1 MVRSFFKML
10 IKEVSGG
17 IAGVVAE
24 RQTPD
29 QLVMQSLRFLG
40 ASSSVERIEEGMVG
54 SRILLA

>member
-1 MVRSFFKML
+1 ML

-17 IAGVVAE
+17 IAVVVAE

-54 SRILLA
+54 SRILLT

>member
-1 MVRSFFKML
+1 ML

-17 IAGVVAE
+17 IAGVVAETSPE

-40 ASSSVERIEEGMVG
+40 ALSSVERIEEGMVG
-54 SRILLA
+54 SRILLT